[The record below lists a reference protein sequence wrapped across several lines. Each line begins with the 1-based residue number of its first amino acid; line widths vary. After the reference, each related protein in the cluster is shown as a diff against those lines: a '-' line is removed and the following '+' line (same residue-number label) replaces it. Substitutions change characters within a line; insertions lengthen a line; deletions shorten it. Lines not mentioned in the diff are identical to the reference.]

1 MMVCAW
7 ARRLRGWRS
16 GLLCLP
22 LLAACLG
29 PPYETGRVQDLVPG
43 AREQAVRV
51 DGRSIHWVEVGDE
64 AASPVLFIHGT
75 PGNWQ
80 AYADYLNA
88 PELAGFHRI
97 AVDRPGFGES
107 AEGGVEPSLS
117 RQAELLAEAF
127 ADLPPMILVG
137 HSLGGSLAM
146 QLARDAPDR
155 IAGIVLVAASLD
167 PAVEAPRWFNRVAS
181 WPVIRAVVPDPLA
194 KANVEVLVL
203 QQQLQA
209 LWSGWTVPRLPIV
222 LIQGMEDSLVR
233 PSTADFAESRLAA
246 ESVTIH
252 RIENAGH
259 FVLWEQP
266 SWTIEAI
273 LRLAEP

>member
-1 MMVCAW
+1 MRAGPVMVCAW
-7 ARRLRGWRS
+7 ARRLRGWCS

-64 AASPVLFIHGT
+64 AASPVLFIHGK

-107 AEGGVEPSLS
+107 AEGGVEPEWSSPEGGTL
-117 RQAELLAEAF
+117 RAPQEGGCLAGRLPEQLPITPAVR
-127 ADLPPMILVG
+127 AALQRLPPLC
-137 HSLGGSLAM
+137 GS
-146 QLARDAPDR
+146 
-155 IAGIVLVAASLD
+155 G
-167 PAVEAPRWFNRVAS
+167 
-181 WPVIRAVVPDPLA
+181 
-194 KANVEVLVL
+194 
-203 QQQLQA
+203 
-209 LWSGWTVPRLPIV
+209 
-222 LIQGMEDSLVR
+222 LI
-233 PSTADFAESRLAA
+233 
-246 ESVTIH
+246 
-252 RIENAGH
+252 
-259 FVLWEQP
+259 
-266 SWTIEAI
+266 
-273 LRLAEP
+273 